1 MECPF
6 CSIDNIPGVDQCACC
21 CADLTDPAAMEE
33 VRTPLE
39 RDLLCRPLGDL
50 AVPSYAVIGPNVPVR
65 DAVRALIQTRH
76 PCAIVVDRDRI
87 VGIFTERDVLMR
99 LAGPFDTMTDAPISD
114 YMTTDPETL
123 RHTDAVV
130 FGLNRMMVGGYRHIP
145 IERDGKLYGVVSV
158 RDVLKYLV
166 QRLDEPELAVKASQP

>member
-6 CSIDNIPGVDQCACC
+6 CSIANIPGVDQCECC
-21 CADLTDPAAMEE
+21 GADLTNPAAMEE

-39 RDLLCRPLGDL
+39 RDLLCHTLGDL
-50 AVPSYAVIGPNVPVR
+50 AIQNYAVIAPDVPAR
-65 DAVRALIQTRH
+65 DAVRTLIQTGH

-87 VGIFTERDVLMR
+87 VGIFTERDVMLR
-99 LAGPFDTMTDAPISD
+99 LAGPFDTMTEAPISD
-114 YMTTDPETL
+114 FMTADPETL

-145 IERDGKLYGVVSV
+145 IERDGKLYGAVSV

-166 QRLDEPELAVKASQP
+166 QRLDEPEPAVAAGQS